1 MELNIL
7 FTYDYGVQNHMCDSG
22 SSMSGV
28 FVDAQDAI
36 NYCLNAIHQ
45 AYHEGSDL
53 YVDANTCEHGHRVN
67 FIIMEV
73 VKFITDP
80 EADEDPR
87 VETFDIFNHH
97 RTYNQMVQDFYVAQE
112 GVQKIADLFN

>member
-1 MELNIL
+1 MICIIG
-7 FTYDYGVQNHMCDSG
+7 YVYWSI
-22 SSMSGV
+22 

-36 NYCLNAIHQ
+36 NFCLNAIHQ
-45 AYHEGSDL
+45 AYHEGSEL
-53 YVDANTCEHGHRVN
+53 YVDANTCDHGHRVN

-97 RTYNQMVQDFYVAQE
+97 RTYNQMVQDFYVAQD